1 VFHLVGRVRTV
12 GCHAVAQH
20 LARVA
25 SVYEQQ
31 RQQVEPIKY
40 SCAKLP
46 VGGVMKNAI
55 AFLVS
60 AFSIGIISVTAQAQ
74 ALFVQTFPTDDTTDP
89 FSAYESATPDNT
101 QFDQISTGNNANCAP
116 SITSGALQ
124 FARSS
129 NTSTCIASRNT
140 DFSPSPSVVTF
151 RVDLSVSGNTT
162 VATTAARFR
171 FGSGFGTGNADEVSA
186 NTYAQF
192 GINFTATD
200 GTFSLRNID
209 TSVNSGNFSGTQTI
223 TLVLNNSGSA
233 ITYLAPDGNT
243 ETLAND
249 TLDLFIEASQFQD
262 DVAVLTASQ
271 VITDFKFISANGIGV
286 IRLDNF
292 RMDSSAV
299 TAVGLQSINASALSG
314 GVLFEWR
321 TGYESDNLGFN
332 IYREKKG
339 RREQVNSS
347 LLAGSA
353 FLTRRES
360 MATGGDSYS
369 FIDAKGSPD
378 YVYYLEDIDLN
389 GTRTMHGPIAPTGG
403 AVMRAACA
411 KTVRAIP
418 IEELNTADLK
428 QTAARRS
435 QRSGATSVGVAA
447 EFLTTAATPK
457 SKAAQRQK
465 LLAAMSGP
473 KLAVNETGW
482 YRVSLQ
488 ALVAAGLDAH
498 ANKEYLQLYADGVQ
512 VPLKVNTDSIEFY
525 GVGLNT
531 PSSDTRQYWLI
542 PGISPGRRI
551 TQWIN
556 DGVVNVSPTSYEYTV
571 ERKERL
577 IYFSSL
583 LNGDAEN
590 FFGRVI
596 NNTPHEQTLS
606 VFHLHAGDSES
617 RLEVAV
623 QGATLTDHAVK
634 VLVNENEAGV
644 LSFSGMSH
652 HNQRLSLGSGMLRE
666 GDNTVSLQSLNGG
679 TDVSLV
685 DYLRLTYAHRYQAD
699 GDYLEFTVNGN
710 ARVSGFSVPGVKL
723 LDITDPNAVSLSNP
737 STQPGPGGYSFIV
750 EANQPRRYLA
760 LTEQGTKQVAA
771 ITRNQPSKWNGNV
784 QGADMVVITHQSFR
798 SQVEPLAQLRRQ
810 EGMTVAV
817 VEVEDLYDEFSY
829 GVHSPAAIRNFLK
842 WTTTNWLKAP
852 RFVLLVGDGSYD
864 PRNYLGNGETDLVPA
879 RLVDTAML
887 ETVSDDWF
895 VDFTKDGKPEMA
907 IGRLP
912 ARTPAEA
919 ETMITKI
926 VNYSPVNE
934 VQSALMVA
942 DRIDARTNFN
952 FESASEELGGM
963 LPATI
968 GVQKV
973 FRGDNSNAV
982 VRDQVIGGINQG
994 PLLVSFLGHGSV
1006 EVWTGGPILSATD
1019 VSQLNNGQRLP
1030 VFLLMTCLNGYYQN
1044 PTRES
1049 LAESFLRNS
1058 SGGAVAV
1065 WASSG
1070 MTEPFAQMEA
1080 SRILFERLFSGE
1092 PITLGD
1098 AIRKAKSANGNFD
1111 VRRTWIL
1118 LGDPSMRLTTF
1129 ERRGPNDR

>member
-1 VFHLVGRVRTV
+1 
-12 GCHAVAQH
+12 
-20 LARVA
+20 
-25 SVYEQQ
+25 
-31 RQQVEPIKY
+31 
-40 SCAKLP
+40 
-46 VGGVMKNAI
+46 MKTAI

-60 AFSIGIISVTAQAQ
+60 AFSIAMISATAQGQ

-89 FSAYESATPDNT
+89 FSAYESTTPDNT
-101 QFDQISTGNNANCAP
+101 QFDQISTGNNTNCAP

-129 NTSTCIASRNT
+129 NSSTCIASRST
-140 DFSPSPSVVTF
+140 DFSPTPSVVTF

-171 FGSGFGTGNADEVSA
+171 FGSGFGTGNVDESSA

-233 ITYLAPDGNT
+233 ISYLAPDGNT

-249 TLDLFIEASQFQD
+249 TFDLFIEASQFQD

-271 VITDFKFISANGIGV
+271 VITDFKFISAIGIGAF
-286 IRLDNF
+286 RLDNF

-299 TAVGLQSINASALSG
+299 TAVELQDINASALSR

-321 TGYESDNLGFN
+321 TGYEADNLGFN

-353 FLTRRES
+353 FLAGREV

-369 FIDAKGSPD
+369 FIDAKGSSD

-389 GTRTMHGPIAPTGG
+389 GTRTMHGPITPAVG
-403 AVMRAACA
+403 AVIRAASSKA
-411 KTVRAIP
+411 VRAIP
-418 IEELNTADLK
+418 IEELNTTDLK
-428 QTAARRS
+428 QTSAHRS
-435 QRSGATSVGVAA
+435 QRSWATSMGLAA
-447 EFLTTAATPK
+447 TSASDREVSHAELSANEDGFESGGRALSELTIAGASNSDGRSGFLTATTTPK

-465 LLAAMSGP
+465 GLAAMSGP
-473 KLAVNETGW
+473 KLAVTEAGW

-488 ALVAAGLDAH
+488 ALIAAGLDAN

-512 VPLKVNTDSIEFY
+512 VPIKVNNDSIEFY
-525 GVGLNT
+525 GVGLDT
-531 PSSDTRQYWLI
+531 LSSDTHQYWLI
-542 PGISPGRRI
+542 PGISPGTRF
-551 TQWIN
+551 TQRMN
-556 DGVVNVSPTSYEYTV
+556 DGVVNGSPTSYEYTV

-583 LNGDAEN
+583 LNGDTEN

-606 VFHLHAGDSES
+606 VSHLHAGGSEA
-617 RLEVAV
+617 RLEVVV

-634 VLVNENEAGV
+634 VLVNGNEAGL

-652 HNQRLSLGSGMLRE
+652 QAQQLSLGSGMLRE
-666 GDNTVSLQSLNGG
+666 GDNTVRLQSLNGS

-685 DYLRLTYAHRYQAD
+685 DYLRLTYAHTYQAD
-699 GDYLEFTVNGN
+699 GDYLEFTVNGS

-737 STQPGPGGYSFIV
+737 STQPGAGGYSFMV
-750 EANQPRRYLA
+750 ETYQPRKYLA
-760 LTEQGTKQVAA
+760 LTEAGTKQVAA
-771 ITRNQPSKWNGNV
+771 ITRNQPSKWSGNV

-798 SQVEPLAQLRRQ
+798 NRVEPLAQLRRQ

-817 VEVEDLYDEFSY
+817 VEVEDIYDEFSY
-829 GVHSPAAIRNFLK
+829 GAHSPGAIRDFLR

-895 VDFTKDGKPEMA
+895 VDFKNDGMPEMS

-912 ARTPAEA
+912 ARTATEA

-926 VNYSPVNE
+926 VNYSPGNE

-942 DRIDARTNFN
+942 DKMDSRTNFN
-952 FESASEELGGM
+952 FEAASEELGGM

-968 GVQKV
+968 GVQKI
-973 FRGDNSNAV
+973 FRGDNDNAV

-1019 VSQLNNGQRLP
+1019 AAQLNNGQRLP
-1030 VFLLMTCLNGYYQN
+1030 VFFLMTCLNGYYQN
-1044 PTRES
+1044 PMRES
-1049 LAESFLRNS
+1049 LAEAFLRS
-1058 SGGAVAV
+1058 TSGGAVAV

-1070 MTEPFAQMEA
+1070 MTEPYAQMEA
-1080 SRILFERLFSGE
+1080 SRVVYQQLFGGE
-1092 PITLGD
+1092 PITLGE
-1098 AIRKAKSANGNFD
+1098 AIRKAKLANSNID

-1118 LGDPSMRLTTF
+1118 LGDPSMRVLTYET
-1129 ERRGPNDR
+1129 RRRPAH

>member
-1 VFHLVGRVRTV
+1 
-12 GCHAVAQH
+12 
-20 LARVA
+20 
-25 SVYEQQ
+25 
-31 RQQVEPIKY
+31 
-40 SCAKLP
+40 
-46 VGGVMKNAI
+46 MKNAI
-55 AFLVS
+55 AFIVS
-60 AFSIGIISVTAQAQ
+60 AFSIAIISATAQAQ

-101 QFDQISTGNNANCAP
+101 QFDQISTGNNTNCAP

-129 NTSTCIASRNT
+129 NTSVCIASRNT
-140 DFSPSPSVVTF
+140 DFSPNPSVVTF

-162 VATTAARFR
+162 VTTTAARFR
-171 FGSGFGTGNADEVSA
+171 FGSGFGTGNVDEVSA

-249 TLDLFIEASQFQD
+249 TFDLFIEASQFQD
-262 DVAVLTASQ
+262 DVAVLTAGQ
-271 VITDFKFISANGIGV
+271 VITDFKFISANGIGAF
-286 IRLDNF
+286 RLDNF

-299 TAVGLQSINASALSG
+299 TAVELQNLNASALRE
-314 GVLFEWR
+314 GVLIEWR
-321 TGYESDNLGFN
+321 TGYEVDNLGFN
-332 IYREKKG
+332 IYREKNG
-339 RREQVNSS
+339 LRERVNSS

-353 FLTRRES
+353 FLTRREA

-369 FIDAKGSPD
+369 FIDAKGSSD
-378 YVYYLEDIDLN
+378 LVYYLEDIDLN
-389 GTRTMHGPIAPTGG
+389 GTRTMHGPINPTGG
-403 AVMRAACA
+403 ALIRAASLKDA
-411 KTVRAIP
+411 RAIP
-418 IEELNTADLK
+418 IEELNRTDLK

-435 QRSGATSVGVAA
+435 QRSWATSMGVAA
-447 EFLTTAATPK
+447 TSASDRELSFARLSTEEGGSESDGSGLLEATIGRELNSRSEFLPTARSEVLPNATTPK

-473 KLAVNETGW
+473 KLAVNEVGW
-482 YRVSLQ
+482 YRVSFQ
-488 ALVAAGLDAH
+488 ALVAAGLDAN

-512 VPLKVNTDSIEFY
+512 VPLKVNNDSIEFY
-525 GVGLNT
+525 GVGLDT

-542 PGISPGRRI
+542 QGISPGTRI
-551 TQWIN
+551 TQRIN
-556 DGVVNVSPTSYEYTV
+556 DGAVNESPTTYEYTV

-583 LNGDAEN
+583 LNRETEN

-606 VFHLHAGDSES
+606 VSQLQAGDSEA

-634 VLVNENEAGV
+634 VLINGNEAGV

-652 HNQRLSLGSGMLRE
+652 QAERLSVRSGILHE
-666 GDNTVSLQSLNGG
+666 GDNTVRLQSLNGS

-685 DYLRLTYAHRYQAD
+685 DYLRLTYPHKYQAD
-699 GDYLEFTVNGN
+699 GDYLEFTVNGS
-710 ARVSGFSVPGVKL
+710 ARVGGFSVPGVKL

-737 STQPGPGGYSFIV
+737 LTQPGADGYSFIV
-750 EANQPRRYLA
+750 ETDQPRKYLA

-771 ITRNQPSKWNGNV
+771 ITRNQPSNWSGNV
-784 QGADMVVITHQSFR
+784 QGADMVVITHRNFR
-798 SQVEPLAQLRRQ
+798 NRVEPLAQLRRR
-810 EGMTVAV
+810 EGMAVAV

-829 GVHSPAAIRNFLK
+829 GAHGPRAIRDFLQ
-842 WTTTNWLKAP
+842 WTTTNWLKVP

-864 PRNYLGNGETDLVPA
+864 PRNYLGNGETDMVPA
-879 RLVDTAML
+879 RLIDTAML

-895 VDFTKDGKPEMA
+895 VDFRNDGMPEMA

-912 ARTPAEA
+912 ARTAAEA

-926 VNYSPVNE
+926 VNYSPVNQ

-942 DRIDARTNFN
+942 DKIDAKTNFN
-952 FESASEELGGM
+952 FEVASEELGGM

-968 GVQKV
+968 GMQKV

-1006 EVWTGGPILSATD
+1006 EVWTGGPILSAAD
-1019 VSQLNNGQRLP
+1019 VAQLNNGQRLP
-1030 VFLLMTCLNGYYQN
+1030 VFFLMTCLNGYYQN

-1049 LAESFLRNS
+1049 LAESFLRS
-1058 SGGAVAV
+1058 TSDGAVAV

-1070 MTEPFAQMEA
+1070 MTDPYAQMEA
-1080 SRILFERLFSGE
+1080 SRALYQQLFGGE
-1092 PITLGD
+1092 PITLGE
-1098 AIRKAKSANGNFD
+1098 AIRKAKSANGNID

-1118 LGDPSMRLTTF
+1118 LGDPSMRLRIF
-1129 ERRGPNDR
+1129 ERRGPNAH